1 MVGHNCG
8 GLGKMPGF
16 YFRAQLDNIQDM
28 AHRQGPAGPPGQLS
42 AYFRAHTLGQSRSPL
57 CIPATLP

>member
-28 AHRQGPAGPPGQLS
+28 AHRQGPSVPPCQLS
-42 AYFRAHTLGQSRSPL
+42 A
-57 CIPATLP
+57 